1 MAGVYGEY
9 TKRISGEILNQTV
22 VTMFFKENKMSKVY
36 VFLATGFEEIE
47 AGTPVDILRRAGVD
61 VKMVSIEDKEYV
73 TGARGITFKA
83 DAKFSEIDKDAADI
97 IVLPGGMPGTTN
109 LYNFA
114 PLMDLIKEY
123 NSKGKRIAAIC
134 AAPTIFGKLGLLEG
148 RKACCYPDM
157 EDDLKGATVSYD
169 SVVTDG
175 NITTSR
181 GMGTAI
187 DFSLELLTLLTDRQN
202 ADEMAKKVVYR

>member
-114 PLMDLIKEY
+114 PLMNLVKEY

>member
-1 MAGVYGEY
+1 
-9 TKRISGEILNQTV
+9 
-22 VTMFFKENKMSKVY
+22 MSKVY

-47 AGTPVDILRRAGVD
+47 AGTPVDILRRAGVE
-61 VKMVSIEDKEYV
+61 VQMVSIEDKDYV

-83 DAKFSEIDKDAADI
+83 DAKFSEVDKDAADI

-114 PLMDLIKEY
+114 PLMDLVKEY

-157 EDDLKGATVSYD
+157 EDDLKGADVSYD